1 MLVSMSLKQ
10 NEHGVWC
17 VRKKVPERL
26 AIATAQILGNGKPR
40 QSWLQ
45 RSLKTKDRREAKRL
59 APPVLMEFDRVL
71 AEAEALL
78 VEAPVRTTLD
88 RSEIERI
95 AAFFYANELAADDEY
110 RREGGS
116 EALFQD
122 IARQLSDAGVE
133 VKTPYSIGA
142 PPPFGLSDREMHKKN
157 ESIETV
163 LPAAQQALARGDI
176 SMMRWEVDELLKLFR
191 INLDPTSAAYRELGL
206 EVLRSFVKAL
216 QAVER
221 RQKGEVV
228 DTPHLSIGVQN

>member
-1 MLVSMSLKQ
+1 
-10 NEHGVWC
+10 
-17 VRKKVPERL
+17 
-26 AIATAQILGNGKPR
+26 
-40 QSWLQ
+40 
-45 RSLKTKDRREAKRL
+45 
-59 APPVLMEFDRVL
+59 MEVDRVL

-78 VEAPVRTTLD
+78 VEAPVRSTLD
-88 RSEIERI
+88 RREIERI

-157 ESIETV
+157 ESIESV

-206 EVLRSFVKAL
+206 EVLRSFVKAV

-228 DTPHLSIGVQN
+228 DTPRQPDPLGTVAPSDLGGSLSAACPIRQPWSHFRSHLII